1 MKKQIVRVS
10 VLQSAKVAAALYL
23 VISIPMCLI
32 MLIPMMMAPVPAAK
46 GFSLGMLIL
55 MPVMYTVLGFIFTV
69 FGAWVYNLVAS
80 YVGGFEFTTVEVA
93 GD

>member
-23 VISIPMCLI
+23 VLSIPMCLI
-32 MLIPMMMAPVPAAK
+32 TLIPMMMAPVPAPG

-55 MPVMYTVLGFIFTV
+55 MPVLYTVLGFIFTV